1 MFKNVFR
8 FSCFFGQKK
17 SLNRQKPTIVPQHVI
32 CLGPDQKKIMIRNND
47 VFRLFMC
54 FHSKNYC
61 FGSNLCFKI
70 LLTIIDIYKSKKT
83 DVL

>member
-1 MFKNVFR
+1 MCSDFLVFLAR
-8 FSCFFGQKK
+8 KK
-17 SLNRQKPTIVPQHVI
+17 SLDRQKPTIVPQQQHVI

-54 FHSKNYC
+54 FQLQKLLFLVKFVFQNSIDNYRY
-61 FGSNLCFKI
+61 
-70 LLTIIDIYKSKKT
+70 IYKSKKT

>member
-1 MFKNVFR
+1 MCSDFLVFLAK
-8 FSCFFGQKK
+8 KK
-17 SLNRQKPTIVPQHVI
+17 SLNRQKPTIVPQQHVI

-61 FGSNLCFKI
+61 FWSNLCFKI

>member
-1 MFKNVFR
+1 MCSDFLVFWPEKKFKPAKTHN
-8 FSCFFGQKK
+8 S
-17 SLNRQKPTIVPQHVI
+17 PTTTCYMSWTRPE
-32 CLGPDQKKIMIRNND
+32 KKIMIRNND

-61 FGSNLCFKI
+61 FWSNLCFKI